1 MAADLPGKVQIK
13 IMSEERDGL
22 GVAIPKGNHI
32 ATRSNQRALSLEEFR
47 IDLFKNYEKQIK
59 NYLGDK
65 DKAMKF
71 MSAMVYSVQKTPK
84 LLECS
89 KDSIMQSFM
98 SCAEFKLYPS
108 NVAGEAYV
116 LPYNSKNGMQAQFQ
130 LGYQGII
137 TLLYRAGIKVTS
149 KIVKERDHFDYEEGL
164 NPTLRHSFDPFG
176 DRGGAKGVYAI
187 AELPDGRKMFKVMSK
202 EEVMKYRGFSKAKDS
217 PYSPWNSDQDP
228 DLMMW
233 QKTAIKQLSK
243 TLPKTEELQTAI
255 LKDNEDSII
264 SDRQNALDAGGPA
277 VGRASHAPDEVDII
291 PNDDDSANELNAELE
306 KEQKAEKKKE
316 KLL

>member
-1 MAADLPGKVQIK
+1 MAEP
-13 IMSEERDGL
+13 
-22 GVAIPKGNHI
+22 NHI
-32 ATRSNQRALSLEEFR
+32 TTRPNQHALTINEFR
-47 IDLFKNYEKQIK
+47 EDLFKNYEKQIK

-65 DKAMKF
+65 DKALKF

-149 KIVKERDHFDYEEGL
+149 KIVREKDKFRYEEGL
-164 NPTLRHSFDPFG
+164 NPTLEHQFDPFKERG
-176 DRGGAKGVYAI
+176 DAVGVYAI

-202 EEVMKYRGFSKAKDS
+202 AEVMKYRGFSKAKDS

-255 LKDNEDSII
+255 LKDNEDSTI
-264 SDRQNALDAGGPA
+264 SDRQNSLDAGGPA
-277 VGRASHAPDEVDII
+277 VGKASHAPAAEEITIV
-291 PNDDDSANELNAELE
+291 PNDDDSANELNAALKKEE
-306 KEQKAEKKKE
+306 KAKKKNE
-316 KLL
+316 PDKPLL